1 MNTSGCDNS
10 DKKKAQNRQAQ
21 KLYRQRMKEKV
32 RNLQAKVDAFEQHV
46 SSYEQTADESS
57 RNPSDSSKFLQTTF
71 ESPVTLAPY
80 DGSRPNPMHRPEPQ
94 WAATMEE
101 ILYEE
106 ISYLHRAG
114 SRADQKQAPGTGR
127 LRFGNTQ

>member
-46 SSYEQTADESS
+46 SSYEQTADGSFC
-57 RNPSDSSKFLQTTF
+57 NPSDSSKFLQMTF
-71 ESPVTLAPY
+71 ESPVTLAPC
-80 DGSRPNPMHRPEPQ
+80 DGSRPNPMHRSEPQ
-94 WAATMEE
+94 LATMEE